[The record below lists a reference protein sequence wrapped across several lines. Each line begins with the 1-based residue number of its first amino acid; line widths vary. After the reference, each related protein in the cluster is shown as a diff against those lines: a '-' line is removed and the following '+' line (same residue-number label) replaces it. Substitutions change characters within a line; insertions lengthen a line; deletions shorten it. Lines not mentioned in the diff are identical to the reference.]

1 MTDSNGKVLSV
12 WIGGPLDGEER
23 SDPRSE
29 IEELLGRSII
39 CGSSGTPAVY
49 KADDQIIKNRLHLRF
64 VKFVPPRKR
73 GG

>member
-1 MTDSNGKVLSV
+1 MSDSNGNVSSI

-23 SDPRSE
+23 SDPRNE
-29 IEELLGRSII
+29 IEEILGRAII
-39 CGSSGTPAVY
+39 CGSSGIPAVY
-49 KADDQIIKNRLHLRF
+49 QADDQIVENRLHLRF